1 MNLCILQMLYFD
13 RTNVSEGIDVNK
25 TSGWKECDIYH
36 YWYFPKYNFKFQ
48 PNVCKRCHYL
58 LIMSMSLSDIA
69 ILNIK
74 GFYYCCIS
82 LISKNKVINLV
93 SNPELTKKKKIL

>member
-1 MNLCILQMLYFD
+1 M
-13 RTNVSEGIDVNK
+13 
-25 TSGWKECDIYH
+25 
-36 YWYFPKYNFKFQ
+36 
-48 PNVCKRCHYL
+48 
-58 LIMSMSLSDIA
+58 MSMSLSDIA

-82 LISKNKVINLV
+82 LISKNKAINLV